1 MNNENDW
8 ILPKIKKLIRE
19 KQTKVENLA
28 KFIGISQGEL
38 SKILNGE
45 RLNYY
50 KHIPAIAEY
59 FNIPFLSFAK
69 EDSSNLAIK
78 NLSISQHPDYHLLNG
93 NIIQFEEIIKAK
105 EANIK
110 TLEELVISEREAK
123 ENYKRKYE
131 NCKEKLRLSET
142 KKS

>member
-1 MNNENDW
+1 MNNENDQ

-59 FNIPFLSFAK
+59 FNIPFLSFVK
-69 EDSSNLAIK
+69 ENSSNLAIK

-131 NCKEKLRLSET
+131 NCKEKLKLAEG
-142 KKS
+142 KKP

>member
-1 MNNENDW
+1 MDIEYDW
-8 ILPKIKKLIRE
+8 ILLKIKKIIKER
-19 KQTKVENLA
+19 QTKIEHIA
-28 KFIGISQGEL
+28 KSIGVSNGEF

-59 FNIPFLSFAK
+59 FNIPFLSFVK

-78 NLSISQHPDYHLLNG
+78 NQSISQHPDYQLLNG

>member
-1 MNNENDW
+1 M
-8 ILPKIKKLIRE
+8 
-19 KQTKVENLA
+19 
-28 KFIGISQGEL
+28 
-38 SKILNGE
+38 
-45 RLNYY
+45 
-50 KHIPAIAEY
+50 
-59 FNIPFLSFAK
+59 
-69 EDSSNLAIK
+69 AIK

-110 TLEELVISEREAK
+110 TLEELVKSEREAK

>member
-1 MNNENDW
+1 MNYENDW
-8 ILPKIKKLIRE
+8 ILPKIKKIIKER
-19 KQTKVENLA
+19 QTKIEHIA
-28 KFIGISQGEL
+28 KSIGVSNGEF

-50 KHIPAIAEY
+50 KHIPAIADY
-59 FNIPFLSFAK
+59 FNLSFL
-69 EDSSNLAIK
+69 ELVK
-78 NLSISQHPDYHLLNG
+78 NDLPNHFNTSTSENSEIFLLNKYITQC
-93 NIIQFEEIIKAK
+93 NETISSKDAT
-105 EANIK
+105 IK
-110 TLEELVISEREAK
+110 TLDDLVKSEREAK